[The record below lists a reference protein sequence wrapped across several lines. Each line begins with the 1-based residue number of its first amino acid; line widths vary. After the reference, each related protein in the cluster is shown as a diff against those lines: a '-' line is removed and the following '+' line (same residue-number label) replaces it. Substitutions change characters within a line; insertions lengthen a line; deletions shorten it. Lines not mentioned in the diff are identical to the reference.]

1 MKDSV
6 RIGCFAAF
14 WGDTREAVQQILDG
28 AEVDYLVSDYL
39 SEITMALLARAR
51 AKDPA
56 AGFIGDFVETLRP
69 ALPEIARRGIKVIT
83 NAGALN
89 PVGCAD
95 ALSAVL
101 SELGLSLKVA
111 AVVGDDL
118 IGRGDAVRAAA
129 PDDMVTGRPL
139 PDGLSSLNAYLGAR
153 PVAAALGD
161 GADVVI
167 TGRCVDAAVV
177 LGPLMHEFGWKDDEY
192 DLLAAGSLVGHIVE
206 CGPQATGGN
215 VTDWADVPGWDNL
228 GYPVA
233 EVFPD
238 GTAVIGKPAGT
249 GGSVTPLTV
258 GEQIVYEIGD
268 PGAYLLPDVVCDW
281 RQVQLTAD
289 GPDLVRVSG
298 ARGGAPT
305 RAYKATGTRVNGY
318 RALTTAMFAG
328 VGAAGKAARMGQAVI
343 ARAERIGARRG
354 LPGFAETSVE
364 VVGSGQLMGRAPDP
378 SATEAVV
385 KIGVR
390 GASRELLD
398 IFSAEFASM
407 ALVAQGMT
415 GVFAGRPRVAPVFE
429 VYHLQVAKAMV
440 EVQVV
445 LDGARTDVEISPGS
459 PGART
464 STPELADAPTI
475 TESTEGAEG
484 AEGAVVADTA
494 EVPLA
499 AIAVARSGDKG
510 DNANIGVIARRPEF
524 EPVLREQVT
533 AARVAQVFAHLEPSS
548 VSRWALPGLRA
559 VNLLVRDVLGGCGG
573 TSTLRYDPQGKS
585 YAATLLATPV
595 TVPGQWVRA
604 GIVGPSEGAA

>member
-6 RIGCFAAF
+6 RFGCFAAF
-14 WGDTREAVQQILDG
+14 WGDTRAAIQQILAG

-56 AGFIGDFVETLRP
+56 AGFIGDFIETVRP
-69 ALPEIARRGIKVIT
+69 VLPEISRRGIKVIT

-89 PVGCAD
+89 PVSCAN
-95 ALSAVL
+95 ALAEVVA
-101 SELGLSLKVA
+101 ELGLPLRIA
-111 AVVGDDL
+111 AVDGDDL
-118 IGRGDAVRAAA
+118 LGRSGEIAVGR
-129 PDDMVTGRPL
+129 DMVTGQPI
-139 PDGLSSLNAYLGAR
+139 PPGLSSLNAYLGAR
-153 PVAAALGD
+153 PIAVALAD

-192 DLLAAGSLVGHIVE
+192 DLLAAGTLVGHIVE

-215 VTDWADVPGWDNL
+215 VTDWAGVPGWEDL

-238 GTAVIGKPAGT
+238 GTAVIAKPAGT
-249 GGSVTPLTV
+249 GGLVTPLTV
-258 GEQIVYEIGD
+258 AEQVVYEIGD
-268 PGAYLLPDVVCDW
+268 PGAYLMPDVVCDW
-281 RQVQLTAD
+281 RAVQLAQD
-289 GPDLVRVSG
+289 GPDRVRVSG

-305 RAYKATGTRVNGY
+305 TTYKATGTRTNGY

-328 VGAAGKAARMGQAVI
+328 AGAAGKADRMGRAVI
-343 ARAERIGARRG
+343 ARAERIGAGRG
-354 LPGFAETSVE
+354 LPGFAEASVE
-364 VVGSGQLMGRAPDP
+364 VVGSGQITGGAADL

-390 GASRELLD
+390 GPDRELLD
-398 IFSAEFASM
+398 IFSTEFASM

-429 VYHLQVAKAMV
+429 VYHLAVDKAGVPVQIVA
-440 EVQVV
+440 
-445 LDGARTDVEISPGS
+445 DGVRSAVEISPGS
-459 PGART
+459 PSAQT
-464 STPELADAPTI
+464 STPQLD
-475 TESTEGAEG
+475 
-484 AEGAVVADTA
+484 DTGTSSPDDLA

-499 AIAVARSGDKG
+499 ALAVARSGDKG
-510 DNANIGVIARRPEF
+510 DNANIGVIARRREF
-524 EPVLREQVT
+524 EPVLREQIT
-533 AARVAQVFAHLEPSS
+533 AARVAQLFAHLEPSS
-548 VSRWALPGLRA
+548 VSRWALPGLGTI
-559 VNLLVRDVLGGCGG
+559 NLLLHDVLGGRGG

-585 YAATLLATPV
+585 YAAMLLAAPV
-595 TVPGQWVRA
+595 RVPQQWVRDGLVVSPEA
-604 GIVGPSEGAA
+604 TA